1 MKDKIDIGFI
11 GAGNLG
17 RHAILG
23 LIDSYNIKVSD
34 PVQNQEIINLGI
46 KYLSIEQLCKDSDV
60 IF

>member
-34 PVQNQEIINLGI
+34 PVQNQEIILALNHVLAWKI
-46 KYLSIEQLCKDSDV
+46 H
-60 IF
+60 